1 MERKTLPLKGIFQ
14 ALIETYQSVIRR
26 PTRIIMGARIAHI
39 KFLLENV
46 HINLDFRCD
55 VSQQSDW
62 ENIWTH
68 TENHFEGKV
77 SILINNA
84 GVNPQHGWK
93 ATIDIMCFGVGL
105 GTYMAIEKMGTSKVH
120 HKILPEKGMND

>member
-1 MERKTLPLKGIFQ
+1 M
-14 ALIETYQSVIRR
+14 
-26 PTRIIMGARIAHI
+26 
-39 KFLLENV
+39 

-55 VSQQSDW
+55 VSQQNEW

-84 GVNPQHGWK
+84 GVNPKHGWK

-105 GTYMAIEKMGTSKVH
+105 GTYMAIEKMGTSKVTSIKTYL
-120 HKILPEKGMND
+120 KIDRIRN